1 MTDSN
6 YKYNGNDLDT
16 KFQKNLTVSGNTAN
30 DELAVAYHTI
40 YS

>member
-6 YKYNGNDLDT
+6 YHYTGNDLDT
-16 KFQKNLTVSGNTAN
+16 YFQKNLTVSGGDGDNLT
-30 DELAVAYHTI
+30 VAYHTI

>member
-6 YKYNGNDLDT
+6 YHYIGNDLDT
-16 KFQKNLTVSGNTAN
+16 YFQKNLTVSNDTSGN
-30 DELAVAYHTI
+30 LAVAYHTI

>member
-6 YKYNGNDLDT
+6 YKYDGNDLDT
-16 KFQKNLTVSGNTAN
+16 KFQKNLTVSNDANGN
-30 DELAVAYHTI
+30 LAVAYHTI